1 MQSHGTILAHA
12 QTKCTYVPLSD
23 SNLPAS
29 AVSPIGLDKLCSK
42 IQLLCPEAVLVKST
56 IMLTKKPI
64 MLELCSKKIQFQ
76 HAHPLIPGPR
86 ARAPGRARVKNTQT

>member
-1 MQSHGTILAHA
+1 MSTCPG
-12 QTKCTYVPLSD
+12 PE
-23 SNLPAS
+23 
-29 AVSPIGLDKLCSK
+29 VSCLLVTQDIGLDKLCSK

>member
-1 MQSHGTILAHA
+1 MYSALLMQICLA
-12 QTKCTYVPLSD
+12 V
-23 SNLPAS
+23 
-29 AVSPIGLDKLCSK
+29 GLDKLCSK